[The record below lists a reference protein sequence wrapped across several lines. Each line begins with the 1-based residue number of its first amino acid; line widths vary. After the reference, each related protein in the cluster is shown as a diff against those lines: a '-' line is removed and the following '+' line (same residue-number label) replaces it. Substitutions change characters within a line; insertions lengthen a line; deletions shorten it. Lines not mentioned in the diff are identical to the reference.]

1 MKGARADTR
10 HAVVGNDVDE
20 DREPTA
26 LLGTQI
32 ADLWS
37 GGAEP
42 LPRRDV
48 SVAIDAR
55 ARLYLGAP

>member
-20 DREPTA
+20 GREPTA

-32 ADLWS
+32 ADLSS
-37 GGAEP
+37 GGHEP
-42 LPRRDV
+42 RPRRDV